1 MEFRNNSKFD
11 GSVRYIYYF
20 ISGILCWFLILLT
33 GRVLDDLGQSVPFPE
48 RATFENRALLFT
60 LNMQRDSLTR
70 IVESYDVKAAQLTK
84 ASELAQQNYQTAKE
98 SFENWLQARKVL
110 GEPSKDREVIAKT
123 EALDGYYKIQQD
135 WNQAYSKI
143 QDTVGIYQGAIEQ
156 VNGAVAQEEER
167 AGKLAYRA
175 EQQYDLKVFLIRLLF
190 ILPILFLGIYFY
202 VKFRN
207 HQYWPL
213 FLGFTL
219 YSLYAFFVGLIPYL
233 PSYGGYV
240 RYSVG
245 IVLSTVGGYYA
256 INNIRA
262 YMEWRKRELQKS
274 TEERAEKVEFDTAFK
289 AFEQHVCPS
298 CGKDFIFKNW
308 TLAHQNPADAGLQV
322 SNYCRQCG
330 FELYKNCSQC
340 GEKHFAHLPF
350 CSHCG
355 AGKK

>member
-33 GRVLDDLGQSVPFPE
+33 DRVLDDLGQSVPFPE
-48 RATFENRALLFT
+48 RASFENKTLLFT
-60 LNMQRDSLTR
+60 LSTQHDSLTQ
-70 IVESYDVKAAQLTK
+70 IVKSYDAKADQLTK

-123 EALDGYYKIQQD
+123 EVLDGYYKIQQD

-143 QDTVGIYQGAIEQ
+143 QDTIKIYRDAIEQ
-156 VNGAVAQEEER
+156 VNGSVAQEGER

-207 HQYWPL
+207 H
-213 FLGFTL
+213 
-219 YSLYAFFVGLIPYL
+219 
-233 PSYGGYV
+233 
-240 RYSVG
+240 
-245 IVLSTVGGYYA
+245 
-256 INNIRA
+256 
-262 YMEWRKRELQKS
+262 
-274 TEERAEKVEFDTAFK
+274 
-289 AFEQHVCPS
+289 
-298 CGKDFIFKNW
+298 
-308 TLAHQNPADAGLQV
+308 
-322 SNYCRQCG
+322 
-330 FELYKNCSQC
+330 
-340 GEKHFAHLPF
+340 
-350 CSHCG
+350 
-355 AGKK
+355 